1 MNIELFQN
9 VATIVTFVAPGY
21 FVIQI
26 YSLMHAKRDR
36 EFSRLLV
43 ESVVY
48 SFPIVALSGIVWQ
61 TALGRTPESLEVGY
75 VALLVVVA
83 IVVGIVTGLLRMR
96 WPIKQFARFLRIEE
110 PNSDFLKSQLIR
122 INVAKSN
129 SNALTV
135 QLKSG
140 AAFSG
145 TVDRMTRYTHDGRP
159 MYFSFTNIAWYDET
173 SDKWSERPGNII
185 VSRDEIEYI
194 ETGKLSND

>member
-9 VATIVTFVAPGY
+9 VATVVTFVAPGY
-21 FVIQI
+21 FVIQV

-48 SFPIVALSGIVWQ
+48 SFPIVAMSSVVWQ
-61 TALGRTPESLEVGY
+61 AVFGKNPGSLEVGY
-75 VALLVVVA
+75 IALLIGLA
-83 IVVGIVTGLLRMR
+83 IAVGMAAGLLRMR

-110 PNSDFLKSQLIR
+110 PNSDFLKSQLVR
-122 INVAKSN
+122 INASKSN
-129 SNALTV
+129 SSALTV

-145 TVDRMTRYTHDGRP
+145 TIDRMTRYTHDGRP
-159 MYFSFTNIAWYDET
+159 MYFSFTNIAWYNQASGKWDER
-173 SDKWSERPGNII
+173 KGNII
-185 VSRDEIEYI
+185 ISRDEIEYI
-194 ETGKLSND
+194 ETGQLADI